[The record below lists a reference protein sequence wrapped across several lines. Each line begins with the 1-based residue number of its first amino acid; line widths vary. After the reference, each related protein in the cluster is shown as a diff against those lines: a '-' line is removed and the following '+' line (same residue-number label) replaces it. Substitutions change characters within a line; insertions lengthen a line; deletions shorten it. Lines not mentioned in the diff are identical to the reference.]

1 MDIRPEILGLVLA
14 CALVT
19 AVPRVLPLVLLSR
32 LRLPRLAEEWL
43 RHVPLAVL
51 QALLVLELLGAGLA
65 GVLPIAA
72 ALAVAA
78 RTGSLLGTVIAGVA
92 LYGLLA

>member
-1 MDIRPEILGLVLA
+1 MDVRPEILGLVLA
-14 CALVT
+14 CALAT
-19 AVPRVLPLVLLSR
+19 AAPRVLPLVLLSR

>member
-1 MDIRPEILGLVLA
+1 MEVRPEILGLVLA
-14 CALVT
+14 CAMVT
-19 AVPRVLPLVLLSR
+19 AAPRVLPLVLLSR

-51 QALLVLELLGAGLA
+51 QALRVLELLGTGLA

-92 LYGLLA
+92 LYGVLA

>member
-19 AVPRVLPLVLLSR
+19 AAPRVLPLVLLSR
-32 LRLPRLAEEWL
+32 FRLPEIAEQWL

-51 QALLVLELLGAGLA
+51 QALLVLELLGAGIA
-65 GVLPIAA
+65 GLLPIAA

-78 RTGSLLGTVIAGVA
+78 RTGSLLGTVVAGVA